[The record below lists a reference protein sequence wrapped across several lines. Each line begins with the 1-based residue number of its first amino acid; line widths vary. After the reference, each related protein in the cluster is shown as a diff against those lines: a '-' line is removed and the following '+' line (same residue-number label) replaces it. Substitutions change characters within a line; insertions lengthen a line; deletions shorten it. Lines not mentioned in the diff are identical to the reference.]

1 MRNRGTRSET
11 PRLAA
16 LAVAV
21 ACALS
26 QGPLAEMPVMSFDEV
41 RAGMIGEG
49 RTVFRGTEIETFKVE
64 ILGKLP
70 NIGPDQDLILAL
82 CTGGPLEHTGVM
94 AGMSGSP
101 VMVDGKLIGAIAY
114 SWGFAKDAIAGIT
127 PIEEML
133 AIPQREA
140 DRRRAAAVPLA
151 LDALERL
158 YAPELL
164 DTFFASQSERL
175 MLRAGTLLPTAVP
188 LAVSGIR
195 AEALSR
201 GMPGLTAAGFLPMQT
216 GGAGIDAA
224 PSPPLEPGSA
234 VGLKLVRGD
243 IEMTATGTVTWTED
257 DEVLA
262 FGHPLFGLGAT
273 DLPLTGAMVQALL
286 PSLEQSAKVATPLA
300 EVGALRQDRASGIY
314 GRVGVSP
321 RMIPVRLQLSGSDSE
336 RTFSFDVAE
345 DPQLAPLLLY
355 VSLRGVLDRRE
366 RTFGSASIRL
376 REGSVIKMASGDDV
390 ALDNLFSGP
399 KATTVGTAISAYIL
413 HLLMN
418 NAWEQPQIA
427 GVNLILD
434 FDERPQTARIRR
446 ASLSRYRAHPGETVR
461 VTVVLQ
467 PYRGPQRVLT
477 RDVVIPP
484 ETPPGV
490 LTVGVTGAR
499 AAMRSESQG
508 ERLVPQDLDQLIRL
522 INRLRR
528 NDQIYIMATRDDWG
542 AVLEGSRLPSLPPS
556 VARVL
561 SRPRTRGNLT
571 LVARRAILE
580 ETIDTDYLIEG
591 ATKLRL
597 EVEAP

>member
-1 MRNRGTRSET
+1 MRNRGTRPQT
-11 PRLAA
+11 PLLAA
-16 LAVAV
+16 LAV

-26 QGPLAEMPVMSFDEV
+26 QAPQAELPVMTFDEV
-41 RAGMIGEG
+41 QAGMKGQG
-49 RTVFRGTEIETFKVE
+49 RTVFKGTEIETFEVE

-70 NIGPDQDLILAL
+70 NIGPDQNLILAL
-82 CTGGPLEHTGVM
+82 CTGGPLAHTGVM

-101 VMVDGKLIGAIAY
+101 VVIDGKLIGAIAY
-114 SWGFAKDAIAGIT
+114 SWGFTKDAIAGIT

-133 AIPQREA
+133 AIPKRES
-140 DRRRAAAVPLA
+140 DRRVTTATRVEPGG
-151 LDALERL
+151 LERL
-158 YAPELL
+158 NEPELL
-164 DTFFASQSERL
+164 DTFFASLFQRSMQRT
-175 MLRAGTLLPTAVP
+175 GTPLPTMVP

-195 AEALSR
+195 ADALTR
-201 GMPGLTAAGFLPMQT
+201 GLPSLTAAGFLPMQS
-216 GGAGIDAA
+216 GGGGGDPA

-243 IEMTATGTVTWTED
+243 IEMTATGTVTWTRD

-273 DLPLTGAMVQALL
+273 DLPLTGATVQALL
-286 PSLEQSAKVATPLA
+286 PSLEQSSKIATPLA
-300 EVGALRQDRASGIY
+300 EVGALRQDRTSGIY
-314 GRVGVSP
+314 GRIGVSA
-321 RMIPVRLQLSGSDSE
+321 RMIPIRLKVSGSESE
-336 RTFSFDVAE
+336 RTFSFDVAD
-345 DPQLAPLLLY
+345 DPLLSPLLLY
-355 VSLRGVLDRRE
+355 ISLRGVLDSRE
-366 RTFGSASIRL
+366 RTFGNVSIRL
-376 REGSVIKMASGDDV
+376 REGSVIKMASGVDV

-399 KATTVGTAISAYIL
+399 NAMTMGTAISAYIL

-446 ASLSRYRAHPGETVR
+446 ASLSRYRVHPGETVR

-467 PYRGPQRVLT
+467 PYRGAQRVLT

-490 LTVGVTGAR
+490 LTLGVTGAM
-499 AAMRSESQG
+499 AAMQSESRG
-508 ERLVPQDLDQLIRL
+508 ERAVPQTLDQLIRL

-528 NDQIYIMATRDDWG
+528 NDQLYIMATREDSG
-542 AVLEGSRLPSLPPS
+542 VMLEGSRLPSLPPS

-571 LVARRAILE
+571 IVSRRAILE
-580 ETIDTDYLIEG
+580 EMIDTDYLIEG
-591 ATKLRL
+591 AAKLRL

>member
-1 MRNRGTRSET
+1 MKYQGTRSET
-11 PRLAA
+11 LWLAA
-16 LAVAV
+16 LAV

-26 QGPLAEMPVMSFDEV
+26 QAPLAEMPVMSFDEV

-64 ILGKLP
+64 ILGKLS

-127 PIEEML
+127 PIEQML

-140 DRRRAAAVPLA
+140 DRRVAAAATPLA

-158 YAPELL
+158 YVPELL
-164 DTFFASQSERL
+164 DRFFASQSERL
-175 MLRAGTLLPTAVP
+175 MLRAGTPLPTAVP

-195 AEALSR
+195 AEALFR
-201 GMPGLTAAGFLPMQT
+201 DMPGLTAAGFLPMQT

-243 IEMTATGTVTWTED
+243 IEMTATGTVTWTHD

-273 DLPLTGAMVQALL
+273 DLPLTGATVQALL
-286 PSLEQSAKVATPLA
+286 PSLQQSSKVATPLA

-336 RTFSFDVAE
+336 RTFSFDVAD
-345 DPQLAPLLLY
+345 DPLLAPLLLF
-355 VSLRGVLDRRE
+355 VSLRGVLDSRE

-399 KATTVGTAISAYIL
+399 SAMTVGTAISAYIL

-467 PYRGPQRVLT
+467 PYRGAQRVLT
-477 RDVVIPP
+477 REMLIPP
-484 ETPPGV
+484 ETAPGV
-490 LTVGVTGAR
+490 LTVGVTGAV

-528 NDQIYIMATRDDWG
+528 NDQVYIMATRDDWG
-542 AVLEGSRLPSLPPS
+542 VVLEGSRLPSLPPS

-571 LVARRAILE
+571 LVARRTILE

-591 ATKLRL
+591 ATRLRL